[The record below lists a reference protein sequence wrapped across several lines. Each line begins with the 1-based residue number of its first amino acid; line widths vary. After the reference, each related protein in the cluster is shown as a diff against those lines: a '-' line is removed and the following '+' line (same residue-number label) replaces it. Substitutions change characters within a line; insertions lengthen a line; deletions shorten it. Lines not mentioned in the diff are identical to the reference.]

1 MIVVF
6 VAQRLMKEENCV
18 FGWNMYLH
26 HFFKLEWIVICF
38 EVNIHQQIKPFLC
51 LKLLDLVH
59 MKSHIFFNKK
69 KVVTPILKS
78 KCCYRNS
85 RNSKVLSWLNL
96 QKFLSSPWTK
106 SKETKSCQ
114 ALPCSIG
121 KSLPYSFRWLAKKL
135 QGTVPRIH
143 YDNIY
148 SIFHDFIAYEKVPIF
163 FSSGVW

>member
-1 MIVVF
+1 
-6 VAQRLMKEENCV
+6 
-18 FGWNMYLH
+18 
-26 HFFKLEWIVICF
+26 
-38 EVNIHQQIKPFLC
+38 